1 MSWIVAGS
9 IAVGTGLLKG
19 YNTGRG
25 IDAKADG
32 LERDRQEYLR
42 QMRET
47 RQQAIKEKGFSYQS
61 AMQSQIFGDY
71 EEDRIRRIQQ
81 FKTAKT
87 KGQMAGRGATIAKGS
102 TPWNVIMSQKAEN
115 ETNVALHKFKVDTQ
129 VQNKRDA
136 GDRRFD
142 ELNRQADSLYAQA
155 ENAYSAKQSLLGR
168 KQEMMWTSF
177 LTGGV
182 QGLATGKTLAS

>member
-1 MSWIVAGS
+1 MSWIIVGAVAIG
-9 IAVGTGLLKG
+9 GLKA

-25 IDAKADG
+25 IDAQADG
-32 LERDRQEYLR
+32 LERDRQEYMR

-71 EEDRIRRIQQ
+71 EEDRIRRIAQ

-87 KGQMAGRGATIAKGS
+87 KGQMGGRGATIAKGS

-155 ENAYSAKQSLLGR
+155 ENKYYSKLRLQGR
-168 KQEMMWTSF
+168 KQEMMWSSF
-177 LTGGV
+177 LTGGA
-182 QGLATGKTLAS
+182 QGASTAKTLTS

>member
-1 MSWIVAGS
+1 MSWIIVGAVAIG
-9 IAVGTGLLKG
+9 GLKAHQ
-19 YNTGRG
+19 TGRG
-25 IDAKADG
+25 IDAQADG
-32 LERDRQEYLR
+32 YERNRQEYLR

-47 RQQAIKEKGFSYQS
+47 RQQAIKEKGFSYES

-87 KGQMAGRGATIAKGS
+87 KGQMGGSGATIAKGS

-168 KQEMMWTSF
+168 KQEMMFTSF
-177 LTGGV
+177 LTGGM
-182 QGLATGKTLAS
+182 QGAGTMKTLTS